1 MKSHKEVDHGR
12 SALETVYE
20 LKKAALRLRRQGRS
34 VKEIAEVAGLA
45 EQTVRDAF
53 FAYDRGGIEAIKPKR
68 QGRKPG
74 EKRRHSPEQER
85 EVIKLLADH
94 TPDQLQLECC
104 LWARAGERAL
114 ILREYGMDMPIR
126 TVGEYLKRCGF
137 MVQRPSK
144 QAMKQNPEAVEQ
156 WLKQEYPVIHARA
169 KREGA
174 EIFWGDETAVQ
185 NVEHYARGC
194 APRGQTPVLR
204 IQARKMHIHM
214 ISAISASGKVHFPL
228 YSEGIDAD
236 RLIGFMGKV

>member
-1 MKSHKEVDHGR
+1 MKSHKEVDHR
-12 SALETVYE
+12 RNAPETVFE
-20 LKKAALRLRRQGRS
+20 LKKAALRLRRQARQ
-34 VKEIAEVAGLA
+34 VKEIVEVTGLA
-45 EQTVRDAF
+45 GV
-53 FAYDRGGIEAIKPKR
+53 
-68 QGRKPG
+68 
-74 EKRRHSPEQER
+74 
-85 EVIKLLADH
+85 
-94 TPDQLQLECC
+94 
-104 LWARAGERAL
+104 RAL
-114 ILREYGMDMPIR
+114 ILREYGIKMPIR
-126 TVGEYLKRCGF
+126 TVGEYLKRWGF
-137 MVQRPSK
+137 TVQRPSK